1 MSKDLD
7 ENGLA
12 SVVVDAALS
21 VHRAFG
27 PGLLESVYERAL
39 CMELQ
44 ERGVPFERQVPI
56 PVRYKGKELGEGFRA
71 DIIVANRLLV
81 ELKAVEESPP
91 IHKKQVITY
100 LRLTG
105 LKLGLLVN
113 FGSERISSGITRLV
127 NGLEEA

>member
-1 MSKDLD
+1 
-7 ENGLA
+7 
-12 SVVVDAALS
+12 
-21 VHRAFG
+21 
-27 PGLLESVYERAL
+27 
-39 CMELQ
+39 MELQ